1 MSSHINY
8 SFSKNGNIW
17 DENIYP
23 GNYTIGGLFKCS
35 NLSQG
40 YHGILKQY
48 WDTYNKGNDVL
59 LISENNIV
67 KNEFNIVYPNWNIKT
82 LDFYPEISTI
92 NNVDIVADICKNDNP
107 IEDKYDL
114 IINQA
119 TIEHVYNP
127 FQAMLNLT
135 RSLKNEGIL
144 VTHTHP
150 PNQEYHQYPRD
161 YFRFMI
167 DWWIDLPNYI
177 PNIELLE
184 VCMKNNAHV
193 FTCYKKF
200 HQIYTPLNI

>member
-1 MSSHINY
+1 MNNHCNY
-8 SFSKNGNIW
+8 VFSKENNKW
-17 DENIYP
+17 DTTIYP

-35 NLSQG
+35 NLSKG

-48 WDTYNKGNDVL
+48 WEHYNKGTDVL
-59 LISENNIV
+59 LVSENNKV
-67 KNEFNIVYPNWNIKT
+67 KEEFNVHYPDWNIKT
-82 LDFYPEISTI
+82 IDLYPEISTKVD
-92 NNVDIVADICKNDNP
+92 VDIVGDICNQENP
-107 IEDKYDL
+107 IQDKYDL

-135 RSLKNEGIL
+135 KSLKVGGIL

-167 DWWIDLPNYI
+167 DWWIDLPKYI
-177 PNIELLE
+177 DGIELLE

-193 FTCYKKF
+193 FSCYKK
-200 HQIYTPLNI
+200 LK

>member
-1 MSSHINY
+1 MHSNY
-8 SFSKNGNIW
+8 LYSKYNKNW
-17 DENIYP
+17 DVIIHP

-35 NLSQG
+35 NLSGG

-48 WDTYNKGNDVL
+48 WDTYNNGSDVL
-59 LISENNIV
+59 LISENNKV
-67 KNEFNIVYPNWNIKT
+67 KSEFNKIYPTWNIKT
-82 LDFYPEISTI
+82 IDCYPEISTT
-92 NNVDIVADICKNDNP
+92 NDVDIIGDICNFNNP
-107 IEDKYDL
+107 ILDNYDL

-127 FQAMLNLT
+127 FQAMLNLCK
-135 RSLKNEGIL
+135 SLKKGGIL

-177 PNIELLE
+177 SNIELLE
-184 VCMKNNAHV
+184 VCMINNNHV
-193 FTCYKKF
+193 FTCYKK
-200 HQIYTPLNI
+200 I